1 MFRFLCS
8 EWSMAARKQPA
19 ACWTGFAG
27 EHIRTANIDRRST
40 TDFVC
45 SQRKTWKNRRS
56 ALPFGDHPAATC
68 FCDFGSIS
76 GSTHKGNLVS
86 HLGLDHFVKKHDF
99 LIGIDSDGCAFDS
112 MEIKHKECFIPNFIK
127 YMNLQPISKYA
138 REAAEFTNLY
148 SKTRGANRF
157 PAYLLALDLLEKR
170 PEVIARG
177 VSLPK
182 LQGLRD
188 WVKRESK
195 LGTKTLGPEA
205 EKTGDPDLKQAYA
218 WSKAVDDCVNDLVH
232 DVPPFPGV
240 RDALAKLQ
248 ARADMI
254 VCSATP
260 NGALQ
265 KEWKEHDID
274 QFVQAICGQEAGSK
288 KESLTACKNLG
299 YEPHKILMIGD
310 APGDQAAAEAVG
322 ALFYPINPGHEEKS
336 WERFNKE
343 ACDKFFDGTFA
354 GDYQKMLIEEFS
366 TYLPENPSW

>member
-1 MFRFLCS
+1 M
-8 EWSMAARKQPA
+8 
-19 ACWTGFAG
+19 
-27 EHIRTANIDRRST
+27 
-40 TDFVC
+40 
-45 SQRKTWKNRRS
+45 SQ
-56 ALPFGDHPAATC
+56 
-68 FCDFGSIS
+68 
-76 GSTHKGNLVS
+76 
-86 HLGLDHFVKKHDF
+86 LGLDHFSKKHDF

-127 YMNLQPISKYA
+127 YMHLQPISKYA

-170 PEVIARG
+170 EEVIARG
-177 VSLPK
+177 VKLPK

-188 WVKRESK
+188 WVKRETK

-218 WSKAVDDCVNDLVH
+218 WSKAVDDSVADLVH

-240 RDALAKLQ
+240 REGLEKMKAK
-248 ARADMI
+248 ADLI

-260 NGALQ
+260 NAALQ
-265 KEWKEHDID
+265 KEWQEHSID
-274 QFVQAICGQEAGSK
+274 QYVQCICGQESGSK
-288 KESLTACKNLG
+288 KESLTACKNMG
-299 YEPHKILMIGD
+299 YEPHKMLMIGD

-336 WERFNKE
+336 WERFNAE
-343 ACDKFFDGTFA
+343 ACDKFFAGTFA
-354 GDYQKMLIEEFS
+354 GDYQKKLIQEFEK
-366 TYLPENPSW
+366 YLPEHPSW